1 METAHHHV
9 AFTRCL
15 NGLNDRLSEQW
26 LIGSIMDFWKFTLSP
41 VDSVK
46 VLMTDFREKKT
57 LPGITVKDNQ
67 CVISILNDWEVI
79 V

>member
-1 METAHHHV
+1 M
-9 AFTRCL
+9 
-15 NGLNDRLSEQW
+15 

-41 VDSVK
+41 VDSVT
-46 VLMTDFREKKT
+46 VLMTDFRKKN
-57 LPGITVKDNQ
+57 LPGITLKDNQ